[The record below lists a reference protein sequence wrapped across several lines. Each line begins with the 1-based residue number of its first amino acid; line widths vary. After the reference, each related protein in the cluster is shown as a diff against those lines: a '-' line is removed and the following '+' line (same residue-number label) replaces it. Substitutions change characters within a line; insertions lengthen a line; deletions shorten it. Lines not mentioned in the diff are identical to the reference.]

1 MTHDEKTM
9 PVEEYLKDMLGV
21 DPKFFQAQTGG
32 APVRDTWVYSPRL
45 LEDELWARIK
55 SSYTTGRTK
64 GYMDTPEDWAEA
76 LANEELIHEYNSRVG
91 LDSETLPTTLP
102 PGLYKDYVNGILVAD
117 STKPISWLDV
127 DTMAIAL
134 AGETA
139 ESAVEAV
146 QKHLAERLKD
156 GGCVVFRGKPTTQ
169 VMSFCFLKKT
179 AVFIR
184 YTCAF
189 IQEK

>member
-76 LANEELIHEYNSRVG
+76 LANEELIREYNSRVG

-102 PGLYKDYVNGILVAD
+102 PGLYKDYVNGVLVAD